1 MLPLLLTLLLV
12 AGPQQAPLAAPVET
26 TWKAVLMTGDD
37 SIEAFD
43 NARKSLKNE
52 FLRLG
57 LEAGNVR
64 ELSMSSMEQQRGITA
79 SSAENFQASLLSLSV
94 RSTDGCLIHM
104 TSHGTRQGFAMTRQP
119 MLTPARLNSM
129 LELGCGDRPTVVLVS
144 ACYSGIFAGTV
155 MQKPN
160 RVILT
165 AARDDRTSFGCSPE
179 NEFTYW
185 DGCLIDNLTKA
196 ETWQGLHGLLRQCI
210 ETKESKGRFTPSLPQ
225 AFFGDQVADLKIPGF
240 VASVPNAVN
249 SNRCPVASDNTYGF
263 SISNAVKVGL
273 DEATGPARATQFLS
287 ALRGPAGQAVRSSR
301 IGSALYAGTVLHI
314 YELSYEGLEKPVAI
328 YLDVYHFETPKAPAG
343 LSCGKE
349 IGL

>member
-1 MLPLLLTLLLV
+1 MLPLLLSLLL
-12 AGPQQAPLAAPVET
+12 AFGQASPAAPAET

-57 LEAGNVR
+57 IEAGNVR
-64 ELSMSSMEQQRGITA
+64 ELSMSSVEQQRGITA
-79 SSAENFQASLLSLSV
+79 SSADNFQASLLSLSV
-94 RSTDGCLIHM
+94 RNTDGCLIHM

-129 LELGCGDRPTVVLVS
+129 LELGCGDRPTVMLVS
-144 ACYSGIFAGTV
+144 ACYSGIFAGSV

-196 ETWQGLHGLLRQCI
+196 ESWQGLHGLLRQCI

-240 VASVPNAVN
+240 VASVSTSVSA
-249 SNRCPVASDNTYGF
+249 NRCPVASDSAYGF

-301 IGSALYAGTVLHI
+301 IGSALYAGTVLHM
-314 YELSYEGLEKPVAI
+314 YELSYEGLEKPVVI
-328 YLDVYHFETPKAPAG
+328 FLDVFHFETPKAPAG
-343 LSCGKE
+343 LTCGKE
-349 IGL
+349 FGL